1 MTSLIRD
8 QVELGLQMSQLSM
21 WMQNEDGWYVHYSH
35 IQKWRRKFFPMDK
48 IISSALDMMW
58 KKWPEMRLLNIK
70 IPGQ

>member
-1 MTSLIRD
+1 
-8 QVELGLQMSQLSM
+8 
-21 WMQNEDGWYVHYSH
+21 
-35 IQKWRRKFFPMDK
+35 MDK